1 MSKNLGIGALALV
14 LAACS
19 AFQARHAAPKSPG
32 ASPELQA
39 QAPDQGSAGTN
50 YRVDETQSELRILV
64 YRAGP
69 LARLGHNHVV
79 VNRKLRGAVNVAG
92 AADAGAADAGAA
104 GAGAADASSFW
115 LSVPSS
121 AFDVDDARARA
132 EEGADFAAAVPDDAK
147 SGTLQNM
154 LSAAVLD
161 VAEFPA
167 ITVRSVA
174 VASPQGADAQGATGA
189 AATGAAA
196 TGAAEATRTMVA
208 SVTIAVAGHEST
220 IDVPFAIQL
229 ESGRLSATGTMD
241 LRQSALG
248 LTPYSLMLGALQVQD
263 QMTVKFKIVA
273 LAN

>member
-1 MSKNLGIGALALV
+1 VSKIFCIGALALV

-19 AFQARHAAPKSPG
+19 ALQARHAGPVIPETPAAPI
-32 ASPELQA
+32 
-39 QAPDQGSAGTN
+39 DQGFAGTT

-69 LARLGHNHVV
+69 LARLGHNHVM
-79 VNRKLRGAVNVAG
+79 VNRRLRGAVNI
-92 AADAGAADAGAA
+92 AGAA
-104 GAGAADASSFW
+104 GMGAPGPASFW
-115 LSVPSS
+115 LSVPSA
-121 AFDVDDARARA
+121 AFNVDDAQARA
-132 EEGADFAAAVPDDAK
+132 EEGGDFTAAVPDDAK

-161 VAEFPA
+161 AAEFPA

-174 VASPQGADAQGATGA
+174 VATPQGAEGMGATGA
-189 AATGAAA
+189 T
-196 TGAAEATRTMVA
+196 EATRTMVA
-208 SVTIAVAGHEST
+208 SVTIGVAGHEST
-220 IDVPFAIQL
+220 MDVPFALQM
-229 ESGRLSATGTMD
+229 ESGRLSATGTME

-248 LTPYSLMLGALQVQD
+248 VTPYSLMLGALQVQD

>member
-1 MSKNLGIGALALV
+1 VSKNLGIAALALL
-14 LAACS
+14 LAACG
-19 AFQARHAAPKSPG
+19 AHQARHAGPKSPG
-32 ASPELQA
+32 ASPGLQA
-39 QAPDQGSAGTN
+39 QAPDQGSPGTI

-69 LARLGHNHVV
+69 LARLGHNHVM
-79 VNRKLRGAVNVAG
+79 VNRRLRGTANL
-92 AADAGAADAGAA
+92 AGAA
-104 GAGAADASSFW
+104 GGPAFW
-115 LSVPSS
+115 LSVPSA
-121 AFDVDDARARA
+121 AFEVDDAQARA
-132 EEGADFAAAVPDDAK
+132 AEGADFAAAVPDDAR

-161 VAEFPA
+161 AAEFPA

-174 VASPQGADAQGATGA
+174 VKSPQDAEGAGAT
-189 AATGAAA
+189 
-196 TGAAEATRTMVA
+196 EATRTMVA
-208 SVTIAVAGHEST
+208 SVAVGVAGHEST
-220 IDVPFAIQL
+220 IDVPFALQM
-229 ESGRLSATGTMD
+229 EAGRVSATGTLE

>member
-1 MSKNLGIGALALV
+1 VSKNLGIGALALV

-32 ASPELQA
+32 ASQELQA
-39 QAPDQGSAGTN
+39 PSPIDQGAPGTI

-79 VNRKLRGAVNVAG
+79 VNRRLRGAVNVAG
-92 AADAGAADAGAA
+92 AAGAA
-104 GAGAADASSFW
+104 SFW

-161 VAEFPA
+161 AAEFPA

-174 VASPQGADAQGATGA
+174 VASPQAADAPGASGSIGATGA
-189 AATGAAA
+189 
-196 TGAAEATRTMVA
+196 EQATRTMVA
-208 SVTIAVAGHEST
+208 SVTVGVAGHEST
-220 IDVPFAIQL
+220 IDVPFALQM
-229 ESGRLSATGTMD
+229 ESGRLSATGTLE

-263 QMTVKFKIVA
+263 QITVKFKIVA
-273 LAN
+273 LAS

>member
-1 MSKNLGIGALALV
+1 MAGSKIVSKNLGIGALALI
-14 LAACS
+14 LAACA
-19 AFQARHAAPKSPG
+19 AFQARHPGPRIPEAPVSPI
-32 ASPELQA
+32 
-39 QAPDQGSAGTN
+39 DQGSAGTI
-50 YRVDETQSELRILV
+50 YRVDETESEVRILV

-79 VNRKLRGAVNVAG
+79 VNRRLRGAVNL
-92 AADAGAADAGAA
+92 AGAA
-104 GAGAADASSFW
+104 GAAAAPAFW
-115 LSVPSS
+115 LSVPSA
-121 AFDVDDARARA
+121 AFDVDDAQVRA

-161 VAEFPA
+161 AAEFPA

-174 VASPQGADAQGATGA
+174 VASPQGAEA
-189 AATGAAA
+189 
-196 TGAAEATRTMVA
+196 ATRTMVA
-208 SVTIAVAGHEST
+208 SVTLGVAGHEST
-220 IDVPFAIQL
+220 IDLPFTLQM
-229 ESGRLSATGTMD
+229 ESGRLSATGTFE

-273 LAN
+273 RAT

>member
-1 MSKNLGIGALALV
+1 MAGSKIVSKNLGIGALALI
-14 LAACS
+14 LAACA
-19 AFQARHAAPKSPG
+19 AFQARHPGPRIPEAPVSPI
-32 ASPELQA
+32 
-39 QAPDQGSAGTN
+39 DQGSAGTI
-50 YRVDETQSELRILV
+50 YRVDETESELRILV

-79 VNRKLRGAVNVAG
+79 VNRRLRGAVNL
-92 AADAGAADAGAA
+92 AGAA
-104 GAGAADASSFW
+104 GAAGAPAFW
-115 LSVPSS
+115 LSVPSA
-121 AFDVDDARARA
+121 AFDVDDAQVRA

-161 VAEFPA
+161 AAEFPA

-174 VASPQGADAQGATGA
+174 VASPQGAEA
-189 AATGAAA
+189 
-196 TGAAEATRTMVA
+196 ATRTMVA
-208 SVTIAVAGHEST
+208 SVTLGVAGHEST
-220 IDVPFAIQL
+220 IDLPFTLQM
-229 ESGRLSATGTMD
+229 ESGRLSATGTFE

-273 LAN
+273 RAT

>member
-1 MSKNLGIGALALV
+1 VSKNLGIGALALV

-32 ASPELQA
+32 ASQELQA
-39 QAPDQGSAGTN
+39 PSPIDQGAPGGTT

-79 VNRKLRGAVNVAG
+79 VNRKLRGAVNVAS
-92 AADAGAADAGAA
+92 AAGAA
-104 GAGAADASSFW
+104 GAAGAASFW

-161 VAEFPA
+161 AAEFPA

-174 VASPQGADAQGATGA
+174 VASPQGAEGA
-189 AATGAAA
+189 AATGAV
-196 TGAAEATRTMVA
+196 EATRTMVA

-220 IDVPFAIQL
+220 IDIPFSLQL
-229 ESGRLSATGTMD
+229 ESGRLSATGTME

-248 LTPYSLMLGALQVQD
+248 LAPYSLMLGALQVQD
-263 QMTVKFKIVA
+263 QMTVKFRIVA
-273 LAN
+273 VMD

>member
-1 MSKNLGIGALALV
+1 MAGSKIVSKNLGIGALALI
-14 LAACS
+14 LAACA
-19 AFQARHAAPKSPG
+19 AFQARHPGPRIPEAPVSPI
-32 ASPELQA
+32 
-39 QAPDQGSAGTN
+39 DQGSAGTI
-50 YRVDETQSELRILV
+50 YRVDETESELRILV

-79 VNRKLRGAVNVAG
+79 VNRRLRGAVNL
-92 AADAGAADAGAA
+92 AGAA
-104 GAGAADASSFW
+104 GAAAAPAFW
-115 LSVPSS
+115 LSVPSA
-121 AFDVDDARARA
+121 AFDVDDAQVRA

-161 VAEFPA
+161 AAEFPA

-174 VASPQGADAQGATGA
+174 VASPQGAEA
-189 AATGAAA
+189 
-196 TGAAEATRTMVA
+196 ATRTMVA
-208 SVTIAVAGHEST
+208 SVTLGVAGHEST
-220 IDVPFAIQL
+220 IDLPFTLQM
-229 ESGRLSATGTMD
+229 ESGRLSATGTFE

>member
-1 MSKNLGIGALALV
+1 VSKNLGIGALALV

-32 ASPELQA
+32 ASQELQA
-39 QAPDQGSAGTN
+39 PSPIDQGAPGTT

-79 VNRKLRGAVNVAG
+79 VNRRLRGAVNVAG
-92 AADAGAADAGAA
+92 AAGAA
-104 GAGAADASSFW
+104 SFW

-161 VAEFPA
+161 AAEFPA

-174 VASPQGADAQGATGA
+174 VASPQAADAPGASGSIGATGA
-189 AATGAAA
+189 TGA
-196 TGAAEATRTMVA
+196 EQATRTMVA
-208 SVTIAVAGHEST
+208 SVTIGVAGHEST
-220 IDVPFAIQL
+220 IDVPFALQM
-229 ESGRLSATGTMD
+229 ESGRLLATGTLE

-263 QMTVKFKIVA
+263 QITVKFKIVA
-273 LAN
+273 LAS

>member
-1 MSKNLGIGALALV
+1 MAGSKIVSKNLGIGALALI
-14 LAACS
+14 LAACA
-19 AFQARHAAPKSPG
+19 AFQARHPGPRIPEAPVSPI
-32 ASPELQA
+32 
-39 QAPDQGSAGTN
+39 DQGSAGTI
-50 YRVDETQSELRILV
+50 YRVDETESELRILV

-79 VNRKLRGAVNVAG
+79 VNRRLRGAVNL
-92 AADAGAADAGAA
+92 AGAA
-104 GAGAADASSFW
+104 GAAAAPAFW
-115 LSVPSS
+115 LSVPSA
-121 AFDVDDARARA
+121 AFDVDDAQVRA

-161 VAEFPA
+161 AAEFPA

-174 VASPQGADAQGATGA
+174 VASPQGAEA
-189 AATGAAA
+189 
-196 TGAAEATRTMVA
+196 ATRTMVA
-208 SVTIAVAGHEST
+208 SVTLGVAGHEST
-220 IDVPFAIQL
+220 IDLPFTLQM
-229 ESGRLSATGTMD
+229 ESGRLSATGTFE

-273 LAN
+273 RAT